1 MYRKQIRRRRAVLA
15 LLVIVAFALLTITYG
30 EAPGGLQKGVSAV
43 FAPLEEGAD
52 RALKPARDL
61 VNWFDETFDA
71 RGENE
76 RLKEELAEARE
87 DDAAGR
93 VAVGENEQ
101 LKKLLEIRESGVIP
115 GGYEPVSGRVIA
127 RSPSLWYSTVT
138 IDVGSSSGVAL
149 EDPVV
154 GPDGLIG
161 QVKSLTGGQAQVQLI
176 TDPDSQVT
184 GKVAENG
191 AQGVVEPEVGET
203 EDMLLKFIDSQK
215 RIDRGDVVV
224 TAGWRSLDGD
234 LASELPPNIPIGEVT
249 EAPIAQQEATQSVHL
264 RPYSDFGDLDFVDVL
279 TGGSR

>member
-1 MYRKQIRRRRAVLA
+1 MYRKQVRRRRAVLA

-30 EAPGGLQKGVSAV
+30 EAPSGLQKGVSAV

-52 RALKPARDL
+52 RALKPARDA

-76 RLKEELAEARE
+76 RLKEELADARE
-87 DDAAGR
+87 EAVAGR
-93 VAVGENEQ
+93 VAVTENEQ
-101 LKKLLEIRESGVIP
+101 LKKQLDIRNSGVIP
-115 GGYEPVSGRVIA
+115 GGYEPVAGRVIA

-138 IDVGSSSGVAL
+138 IDVGTSSGVAID
-149 EDPVV
+149 DPVI
-154 GPDGLIG
+154 GPDGLVGRI
-161 QVKSLTGGQAQVQLI
+161 KSATGGQAQVQLI

-184 GKVAENG
+184 GRVADNG
-191 AQGVVEPEVGET
+191 AQGLVEPEVGET
-203 EDMLLKFIDSQK
+203 DDMLLNFIDSQK

-224 TAGWRSLDGD
+224 TAGWRSLDGE
-234 LASELPPNIPIGEVT
+234 LASQFPPNIPIGEVT

-264 RPYSDFGDLDFVDVL
+264 RPFSDFADLDYVDVL